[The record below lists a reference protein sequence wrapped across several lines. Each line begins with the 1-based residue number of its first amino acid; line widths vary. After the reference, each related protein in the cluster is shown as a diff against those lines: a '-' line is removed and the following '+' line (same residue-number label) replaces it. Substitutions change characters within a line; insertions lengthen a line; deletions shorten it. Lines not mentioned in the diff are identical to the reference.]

1 METLESRGRKRR
13 RKENIQAAVLGTIAV
28 VGAIAII
35 AIAPAL
41 PAAIASVVGRRRIG
55 YQARTAAGRL
65 AQKGLVSFE
74 KRGGATYLRITAKGE
89 RMIAIEQ
96 AQASLA
102 IKQKRRWDKRYR
114 MVIFDIPQSRR
125 GTRDRLR
132 ELMRAAG
139 FYRLQQSVWVHPYDC
154 EELIT
159 LVKAELRLGG
169 NVLYAIVEEIENDT
183 RIKDH
188 FGLS

>member
-1 METLESRGRKRR
+1 
-13 RKENIQAAVLGTIAV
+13 
-28 VGAIAII
+28 
-35 AIAPAL
+35 
-41 PAAIASVVGRRRIG
+41 
-55 YQARTAAGRL
+55 
-65 AQKGLVSFE
+65 
-74 KRGGATYLRITAKGE
+74 
-89 RMIAIEQ
+89 MIAIEQ
-96 AQASLA
+96 AQASLS

-132 ELMRAAG
+132 SLMRAAG

-159 LVKAELRLGG
+159 LVKAELRVGG
-169 NVLYAIVEEIENDT
+169 SVLYAIVEEIENDV

-188 FGLS
+188 FGLK